1 MSYCIN
7 PQCPEPSD
15 PGNLNNRICRNCG
28 SSLLIQG
35 RYQVMRL
42 LSDTSGFGM
51 VYEAYQGT
59 RPKIL
64 KVLKPKHNTNPK
76 VIELFQQEA
85 AVLSQLNHP
94 GIPQVESD
102 GYFQVIPQG
111 GEPLHCIIMEKI
123 EGLNLKQWMRQ
134 QGNHPISESQA
145 LNWLKQLVEIL
156 HLVHRKNY
164 FHRDIKPENIM
175 LRPTGQLVLI
185 DFGTARELTYTYLAE
200 VGGAGNVTKISSA
213 GYTPPEQEKGHAV
226 PQSDFYALGRTFVY
240 LLTAKSVTDPSM
252 YDPLTDRCNWREQ
265 VSSISKPLADLID
278 KLMSPTAATRHK
290 TTQDIIDELATISL
304 SSIST
309 PLSSSPQLPSKTKMQ
324 IATVPQAEY
333 GIISK
338 LSQCKHL
345 IAQNKWF
352 WLGTLALFVGVGVY
366 QLRKIEPQIPAEI
379 ATYQSIELAQTINA
393 NASYINYLMIS
404 PDGEMVVS
412 GNADKTIRFWHLAS
426 GQEIRQLTGYTKP
439 VNYFA
444 INSDWDKLVTGSG
457 DKNIQVWNL
466 VTQEKNQTLSGHSS
480 FVNYLVISPD
490 GQTLVSGSADKTIK
504 LWNLATGQLIRTLT
518 GHSSSV
524 NYLEISPDGKMLVSG
539 SADKTIK
546 LWDLATGQLI
556 RTLTGHSSSV
566 NALEISPDGK
576 TLVSGSADK
585 TIKLWNLATGR
596 EIRTMTGHSS
606 FVNALEISP
615 DGQVLASGSADKTIK
630 LWHLATGQLI
640 RTLKGH
646 LSSVNSIA
654 ISPDGETLVS
664 GSADKTIK
672 LWRVPK
678 LE

>member
-7 PQCPEPSD
+7 PRCPEPSD

-64 KVLKPKHNTNPK
+64 KVLKPKHNNNPK

-85 AVLSQLNHP
+85 AVLSQLHHP

-102 GYFQVIPQG
+102 GYFQVIPQA
-111 GEPLHCIIMEKI
+111 GEPLHCMIMEKI

-134 QGNHPISESQA
+134 QGNHPISESLA

-156 HLVHRKNY
+156 HRVHGKNY

-175 LRPTGQLVLI
+175 LRSTGKLVLI

-265 VSSISKPLADLID
+265 VPSISKPLTDLID

-290 TTQDIIDELATISL
+290 TTQNIIDELANISL
-304 SSIST
+304 SPIST
-309 PLSSSPQLPSKTKMQ
+309 PLSSSPQLPSNTKIQ
-324 IATVPQAEY
+324 AATWQQEETR
-333 GIISK
+333 ITSKRQRFISPK
-338 LSQCKHL
+338 
-345 IAQNKWF
+345 KWV
-352 WLGTLALFVGVGVY
+352 WLGTLALVVGVGVY
-366 QLRKIEPQIPAEI
+366 QFKQIKTQISAEI
-379 ATYQSIELAQTINA
+379 AIYQSIELAQTIKA

-404 PDGEMVVS
+404 PDGETLVS
-412 GNADKTIRFWHLAS
+412 GNADKTIRFWHLSS
-426 GQEIRQLTGYTKP
+426 GQEIRTLTGYTKP

-490 GQTLVSGSADKTIK
+490 GKMLISGSADKTIK
-504 LWNLATGQLIRTLT
+504 LWDLATGQEIRTLT

-524 NYLEISPDGKMLVSG
+524 NYLVISPDGKMLVSG

-546 LWDLATGQLI
+546 LWDLATGKEI
-556 RTLTGHSSSV
+556 HTLTGHSSSV

-585 TIKLWNLATGR
+585 TIKLWDLATGK
-596 EIRTMTGHSS
+596 ELRTLTGHSS
-606 FVNALEISP
+606 FVNALAISP

-630 LWHLATGQLI
+630 LWDLATGQLI

>member
-7 PQCPEPSD
+7 PRCPEPSD

-28 SSLLIQG
+28 SLLLIQG

-51 VYEAYQGT
+51 VYEAYQGAN
-59 RPKIL
+59 PKIL
-64 KVLKPKHNTNPK
+64 KVLKPKHNNNPK

-85 AVLSQLNHP
+85 TVLSQLHHP
-94 GIPQVESD
+94 GIPHVESD
-102 GYFQVIPQG
+102 GYFQVIPPG
-111 GEPLHCIIMEKI
+111 GEPLHCMIMEKI

-134 QGNHPISESQA
+134 QGNHPISESLA

-156 HLVHRKNY
+156 HLVHGKNY

-175 LRPTGQLVLI
+175 LRSTGQLVLI

-226 PQSDFYALGRTFVY
+226 PQSDFYALGRTLVY

-252 YDPLTDRCNWREQ
+252 YDPLTDRCNWRKQ
-265 VSSISKPLADLID
+265 VPNISKPLADLID

-290 TTQDIIDELATISL
+290 TTQEIMDELANI
-304 SSIST
+304 
-309 PLSSSPQLPSKTKMQ
+309 SSSSLTSGISSFVPLPSHTTIQ
-324 IATVPQAEY
+324 AATQQQEET
-333 GIISK
+333 GRTSQRQRFISP
-338 LSQCKHL
+338 
-345 IAQNKWF
+345 NKWI
-352 WLGTLALFVGVGVY
+352 WLGTLALVIGVGVY
-366 QLRKIEPQIPAEI
+366 QVRKIEPQLPADI

-393 NASYINYLMIS
+393 NASYINYLIIS
-404 PDGEMVVS
+404 PDGEILVS
-412 GNADKTIRFWHLAS
+412 GHADKTIRFWQLDS

-457 DKNIQVWNL
+457 DRIIQVWNL
-466 VTQEKNQTLSGHSS
+466 VTQEKIKTLSGHSS

-504 LWNLATGQLIRTLT
+504 LWDLATGKETHTLT
-518 GHSSSV
+518 GHLSSV
-524 NYLEISPDGKMLVSG
+524 NTLAISPDGKTLVSG
-539 SADKTIK
+539 GADKTIK
-546 LWDLATGQLI
+546 RWDLTTGKEMG
-556 RTLTGHSSSV
+556 TLSGHSSSV

-585 TIKLWNLATGR
+585 TIKLWDLATGK
-596 EIRTMTGHSS
+596 EIHTLTGHSS
-606 FVNALEISP
+606 FVNALAISP

>member
-1 MSYCIN
+1 
-7 PQCPEPSD
+7 
-15 PGNLNNRICRNCG
+15 
-28 SSLLIQG
+28 
-35 RYQVMRL
+35 MRL

-51 VYEAYQGT
+51 VYEAYQGAN
-59 RPKIL
+59 PKLL
-64 KVLKPKHNTNPK
+64 KVLKPKHNNNHK

-123 EGLNLKQWMRQ
+123 DGLNLKQWMRQ

-265 VSSISKPLADLID
+265 VPSISKPLGDLID

-290 TTQDIIDELATISL
+290 TTQDIIDELAIIS
-304 SSIST
+304 SGYIIS
-309 PLSSSPQLPSKTKMQ
+309 PISSSPPLPSKIKMQ
-324 IATVPQAEY
+324 TTTLSQAEL

-338 LSQCKHL
+338 LSKRKRL
-345 IAQNKWF
+345 IAQNKWL
-352 WLGTLALFVGVGVY
+352 WLGTLALVVGVIVY
-366 QLRKIEPQIPAEI
+366 QVKQIEPQFLAKI
-379 ATYQSIELAQTINA
+379 AAYQSIELVQTINA
-393 NASYINYLMIS
+393 NASYINYLVIS
-404 PDGEMVVS
+404 PDGETLVS
-412 GNADKTIRFWHLAS
+412 GNADKTIRLWHLKS
-426 GQEIRQLTGYTKP
+426 GQEIRQIKGYAKP

-466 VTQEKNQTLSGHSS
+466 VTQENIQTLSGHSS

-490 GQTLVSGSADKTIK
+490 GKMLISGSADKTIKLWNLATGQEIRTLTGHSSSVNYLVISPDGKMLVSGSADKTIK
-504 LWNLATGQLIRTLT
+504 LWNLATGKEIHTLT

-524 NYLEISPDGKMLVSG
+524 NALEISPDGKMLVSG

-546 LWDLATGQLI
+546 LWDLTTGKEI
-556 RTLTGHSSSV
+556 RTL
-566 NALEISPDGK
+566 I
-576 TLVSGSADK
+576 
-585 TIKLWNLATGR
+585 
-596 EIRTMTGHSS
+596 GHSS
-606 FVNALEISP
+606 FVNALAISP

-630 LWHLATGQLI
+630 LWDLATGQLI

-672 LWRVPK
+672 LWRLPNFSG
-678 LE
+678 

>member
-7 PQCPEPSD
+7 PRCSEPSD

-28 SSLLIQG
+28 SLLLLQG

-51 VYEAYQGT
+51 VYEAYQGAI
-59 RPKIL
+59 PKIL
-64 KVLKPKHNTNPK
+64 KVLKPKHNNNPK

-102 GYFQVIPQG
+102 GYFQFIPQG

-123 EGLNLKQWMRQ
+123 DGLNLKQWMRQ

-145 LNWLKQLVEIL
+145 LNWLKQLIEIL

-226 PQSDFYALGRTFVY
+226 PQSDFYALGRTLVY

-265 VSSISKPLADLID
+265 ISGLSSPLADLID

-290 TTQDIIDELATISL
+290 TTQDIIDELATISV

-309 PLSSSPQLPSKTKMQ
+309 PLSSSPQLPDQTSIQT
-324 IATVPQAEY
+324 ATWQQEKS
-333 GIISK
+333 GRISRH
-338 LSQCKHL
+338 KHF
-345 IAQNKWF
+345 ISQNKWV
-352 WLGTLALFVGVGVY
+352 WLGTLALILSIAVY
-366 QLRKIEPQIPAEI
+366 QVRKIETQLPAEI
-379 ATYQSIELAQTINA
+379 AAYKALEVVQTINA
-393 NASYINYLMIS
+393 NASYINYLIIS
-404 PDGEMVVS
+404 PDGETLAS
-412 GNADKTIRFWHLAS
+412 GNADKTIRLWHLKS
-426 GQEIRQLTGYTKP
+426 GQEIRQITGYAKP

-466 VTQEKNQTLSGHSS
+466 VTQENIQTLSGHSS
-480 FVNYLVISPD
+480 SVNYLVISPD
-490 GQTLVSGSADKTIK
+490 GKMLISGSADKTIK
-504 LWNLATGQLIRTLT
+504 LWDLATGKEIRTLT

-524 NYLEISPDGKMLVSG
+524 NYLVISPDGTTLVSG

-546 LWDLATGQLI
+546 LWDLATGEEI

-585 TIKLWNLATGR
+585 MIKLWNLATGK

-606 FVNALEISP
+606 FVNALVISP

-630 LWHLATGQLI
+630 IWHLATGQLI
-640 RTLKGH
+640 HTLKGH
-646 LSSVNSIA
+646 LSSVNSIV

-672 LWRVPK
+672 LWRVPNFSG
-678 LE
+678 

>member
-64 KVLKPKHNTNPK
+64 KVLKPKHNNNPK

-85 AVLSQLNHP
+85 AVLSQLHHP

-134 QGNHPISESQA
+134 QGNHPISESLA
-145 LNWLKQLVEIL
+145 LNWLKQLVDIL
-156 HLVHRKNY
+156 HLVHGRNY

-175 LRPTGQLVLI
+175 LRSTGQLVLI

-265 VSSISKPLADLID
+265 VPSISKPLANLID

-290 TTQDIIDELATISL
+290 TTQEIMDELANISNSPITAVTSTSPPLPGDTTI
-304 SSIST
+304 
-309 PLSSSPQLPSKTKMQ
+309 QA
-324 IATVPQAEY
+324 ATQQQEET
-333 GIISK
+333 GITF
-338 LSQCKHL
+338 QR
-345 IAQNKWF
+345 QGFMFPNKWV
-352 WLGTLALFVGVGVY
+352 WLGTLALVVGVGVY
-366 QLRKIEPQIPAEI
+366 QVRKIEPQLPAEI
-379 ATYQSIELAQTINA
+379 TTYQSIELAQTINA

-404 PDGEMVVS
+404 PDGETLVS
-412 GNADKTIRFWHLAS
+412 GNADKTIRFWQLNS

-457 DKNIQVWNL
+457 DRIIQVWNL
-466 VTQEKNQTLSGHSS
+466 VTQEKIKTLSGHSS

-490 GQTLVSGSADKTIK
+490 GKI
-504 LWNLATGQLIRTLT
+504 
-518 GHSSSV
+518 
-524 NYLEISPDGKMLVSG
+524 LVSG

-546 LWDLATGQLI
+546 LWDLATGKETRTLTGHLSSVNTLVI
-556 RTLTGHSSSV
+556 SPDGKTLVSGGADKTIKLWDLTTGKEIGTLTGHSSSV

-585 TIKLWNLATGR
+585 TIKLWDLTTGK
-596 EIRTMTGHSS
+596 EIRTLTGHSS
-606 FVNALEISP
+606 FVNALVISP
-615 DGQVLASGSADKTIK
+615 DGQVLASGSADNTIK
-630 LWHLATGQLI
+630 LWDLATGQLI